1 MVPIKEKKQKLVFE
15 NNKNNLEKIINDSI
29 APVCENEFNTNFDN
43 SLVSIRAIDI
53 QIHKSRKWAKNL
65 LNASRNLTH
74 FGLDKYKKRFYSSIF
89 IENSNNQTCKLTA
102 KVRFSGDAK
111 DHLELKENGS
121 IISSL
126 DVRLTKGNI
135 NGITNFKLFL
145 PKSRKGSSEVITAL
159 LLKEMGH
166 LSPRTKIIQVKVNNQ
181 TQEMIFQEKPRK
193 ELLENNNLRES
204 AIVQTDATLLWKL
217 RSTHYTKNGDYPN
230 TVFPKIVN
238 INWAKRNTISQ
249 KIGLNAANLYS
260 KVILESWNRGGEN
273 LDFSYSD
280 ELLSNGNKKNRE
292 KLSQFKALLIA
303 SGAYHGLHNSNRRFY
318 FDPIENSLLPIY
330 YDGMSEI
337 RNLSSFEI
345 YPKEIVDASMTRDI
359 TAKDFDYLINQLESI
374 NLNKFIDKLNYSG
387 VNIEML
393 ELINIKNNIIKNLIF
408 LKQNHITSLSHQF
421 TKNPLNRKS
430 SNYINYGL
438 IFHSHDDIFI
448 SCDLENKECIK
459 ILMNNIDKMNLLNG
473 EYVKNKKQYY
483 FLGNQFNPITEEYSE
498 GIIYGSKTSTINPY
512 ENIYIKKYGEPNI
525 EIDQKNRLISI
536 EINNPNE
543 KLLFIDS
550 RLEDWA
556 INVNTRNNKVLQKIK
571 VDLTIIY

>member
-1 MVPIKEKKQKLVFE
+1 
-15 NNKNNLEKIINDSI
+15 
-29 APVCENEFNTNFDN
+29 
-43 SLVSIRAIDI
+43 
-53 QIHKSRKWAKNL
+53 
-65 LNASRNLTH
+65 
-74 FGLDKYKKRFYSSIF
+74 
-89 IENSNNQTCKLTA
+89 
-102 KVRFSGDAK
+102 
-111 DHLELKENGS
+111 
-121 IISSL
+121 
-126 DVRLTKGNI
+126 
-135 NGITNFKLFL
+135 
-145 PKSRKGSSEVITAL
+145 
-159 LLKEMGH
+159 
-166 LSPRTKIIQVKVNNQ
+166 
-181 TQEMIFQEKPRK
+181 
-193 ELLENNNLRES
+193 
-204 AIVQTDATLLWKL
+204 
-217 RSTHYTKNGDYPN
+217 
-230 TVFPKIVN
+230 
-238 INWAKRNTISQ
+238 
-249 KIGLNAANLYS
+249 
-260 KVILESWNRGGEN
+260 
-273 LDFSYSD
+273 
-280 ELLSNGNKKNRE
+280 
-292 KLSQFKALLIA
+292 
-303 SGAYHGLHNSNRRFY
+303 
-318 FDPIENSLLPIY
+318 
-330 YDGMSEI
+330 
-337 RNLSSFEI
+337 
-345 YPKEIVDASMTRDI
+345 

-543 KLLFIDS
+543 KLLFID
-550 RLEDWA
+550 
-556 INVNTRNNKVLQKIK
+556 
-571 VDLTIIY
+571 